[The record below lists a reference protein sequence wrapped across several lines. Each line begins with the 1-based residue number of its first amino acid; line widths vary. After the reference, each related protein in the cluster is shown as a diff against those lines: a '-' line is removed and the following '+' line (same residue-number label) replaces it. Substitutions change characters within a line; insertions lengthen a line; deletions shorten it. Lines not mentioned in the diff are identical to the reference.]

1 MAYPWRPFDFQDVLS
16 VLSLILIF
24 CLGNAISLSLI
35 CSFDETKNRRKF
47 YRRKDCI
54 KNFCWDLKELAT
66 EISNHKEKEMATL
79 TDKDIK
85 FYEKQKVCHICREI
99 FVRMK
104 IMKKNLNIIIKS
116 EIIVTKQE
124 YLEELLIVLAI

>member
-1 MAYPWRPFDFQDVLS
+1 
-16 VLSLILIF
+16 
-24 CLGNAISLSLI
+24 
-35 CSFDETKNRRKF
+35 
-47 YRRKDCI
+47 
-54 KNFCWDLKELAT
+54 
-66 EISNHKEKEMATL
+66 MATL

-85 FYEKQKVCHICREI
+85 FYEKQKVCHICSDI